1 MKRRLALAAVLV
13 TAFAQLPVQIQGAKP
28 ASSRPASV
36 TFRCVATVPDS
47 VCPADAV
54 LPDGVRGDGAVYAG
68 TLNANQEMNLTL
80 QQGGGRTL
88 WLDFRTGST
97 ASCATCRRDFDT
109 LFLDSAIV
117 QTNVVDATGAE
128 TANGLESVPVGGTSA
143 ARLKIAWNRLN
154 YLGQT
159 VQWAVRF
166 NPEFYPG
173 SDHVTV
179 RRVAASTWEIEAFP
193 TDRALLASNIFRK
206 NGTDEQEGP
215 FLMPFKIT
223 VVVSP

>member
-13 TAFAQLPVQIQGAKP
+13 TVFVQLSVRVHGAKP
-28 ASSRPASV
+28 VSSQPASI

-54 LPDGVRGDGAVYAG
+54 LPDGVRGDGAAYAG

-80 QQGGGRTL
+80 QAGGGRTV
-88 WLDFRTGST
+88 WLDFRTG
-97 ASCATCRRDFDT
+97 ANPSCVTCRRDFDT
-109 LFLDSAIV
+109 LFLDSVIV

-128 TANGLESVPVGGTSA
+128 VANGLESIPVGGTSA
-143 ARLKIAWNRLN
+143 ARLRIAWNRLN

-166 NPEFYPG
+166 NPELYPG

-179 RRVAASTWEIEAFP
+179 RRLSTSTWEIEAFP
-193 TDRALLASNIFRK
+193 TDRAILASNIFRK
-206 NGTDEQEGP
+206 KGTDEQEGP
-215 FLMPFKIT
+215 FFMPFKIT